1 MKFNLLLFILY
12 RKLIKAAKSDPLFQK
27 FIKNKRLNVAV
38 KTADGKK
45 GRIYVFEN
53 GKIRSVKTGK
63 KDPDTAM
70 VWSDAVTGFDIMSST
85 NDEASVAALT
95 EKKLLIEGDFKE
107 FMWFSRALDI
117 MMGKA

>member
-12 RKLIKAAKSDPLFQK
+12 RKLIKAAKGDPMFQK
-27 FIKNKRLNVAV
+27 FIKSKKLNVAV
-38 KTADGKK
+38 KTADGKRGRVYQFNR
-45 GRIYVFEN
+45 GRISS
-53 GKIRSVKTGK
+53 ITGGRREF
-63 KDPDTAM
+63 DTAM
-70 VWSDAVTGFDIMSST
+70 VWSDAETAFQVMSSS

-95 EKKLLIEGDFKE
+95 ERTLQVEGDFKE